1 MNINLKKSILKKQ
14 INKYFSSIKKK
25 NFEHLNKVLSKNA
38 KLHDGN
44 IIIVTRQNIINFTK
58 KIFFNKKFRIYNQIN
73 LIDPKENIVFSRFFL
88 KIDNNKLK
96 IIDEIHFDKNQ
107 KIVKITVYKY

>member
-1 MNINLKKSILKKQ
+1 MEKRS
-14 INKYFSSIKKK
+14 
-25 NFEHLNKVLSKNA
+25 
-38 KLHDGN
+38 
-44 IIIVTRQNIINFTK
+44 
-58 KIFFNKKFRIYNQIN
+58 NKKFRIYNQIN

-107 KIVKITVYKY
+107 KIIKKLNYFDSELGTHKLFFLYGIF